1 MDARSRMRSRSVRGR
16 FWTESVQKM
25 SFWCRKRAIRR
36 QFHVFR
42 DRIPR
47 WVAAAQAWAAWRD
60 SHCCGWAARRT
71 AGLRISGWRRLRP
84 GRCALG
90 AGFGRSVQSRSTWS
104 AARERYTGSCA
115 HAARADTAPGW
126 VRVQLCSIARFGVS
140 CRGRRERI
148 CGTAVGGA
156 RWSVAGGQWPVVSGR
171 WSGTVGTRWAEPATS
186 WNRAHIVAF
195 ISRSLAHKLGRR
207 RRGGSATGG
216 RCGGSPPAQGRAGT
230 ARPSNDSGLLS
241 VACCQSSVAGGSR
254 EWERLGWYPRNG
266 NLCPI
271 IWAATTPQR

>member
-16 FWTESVQKM
+16 FWTESVQKT

-90 AGFGRSVQSRSTWS
+90 AGFGLSVQSRSTWS

-126 VRVQLCSIARFGVS
+126 VRVQPCSIARFGVS

-148 CGTAVGGA
+148 CGTAV
-156 RWSVAGGQWPVVSGR
+156 VGGQWPVASGQLPVASCQ
-171 WSGTVGTRWAEPATS
+171 WSGTVGTRRAEPATQT
-186 WNRAHIVAF
+186 
-195 ISRSLAHKLGRR
+195 LG
-207 RRGGSATGG
+207 GIESAV
-216 RCGGSPPAQGRAGT
+216 RWRRAGT
-230 ARPSNDSGLLS
+230 GHTWWPSSPGRWRTS
-241 VACCQSSVAGGSR
+241 WGGAGAVASLQGGVAGGVPPHKGGP
-254 EWERLGWYPRNG
+254 ERPDR
-266 NLCPI
+266 PK
-271 IWAATTPQR
+271 AATCCQWPVVSRRWPGAAGSGKD

>member
-90 AGFGRSVQSRSTWS
+90 AGFGRSIQSRSTWS

-126 VRVQLCSIARFGVS
+126 VRVQPCSIARFGVS
-140 CRGRRERI
+140 CRRRRERI

-171 WSGTVGTRWAEPATS
+171 WSGTVGTQWAEPATS

-195 ISRSLAHKLGRR
+195 ISRSLAHKLGGAGAVAALQ
-207 RRGGSATGG
+207 GG
-216 RCGGSPPAQGRAGT
+216 
-230 ARPSNDSGLLS
+230 
-241 VACCQSSVAGGSR
+241 VAGGVPPHKGGPERPDRPTAVASCQWPVVSR
-254 EWERLGWYPRNG
+254 RWPG
-266 NLCPI
+266 
-271 IWAATTPQR
+271 AAGSGKDSVGTRGMGTCAPFFG

>member
-126 VRVQLCSIARFGVS
+126 VRVQPCSIARFGVS

-148 CGTAVGGA
+148 CGTAVVGA
-156 RWSVAGGQWPVVSGR
+156 RWSVAGGQWSVASCQLPVVRYCWNSVGGTGDELEPRTHSGIHLPVAGAQAGDAQAR
-171 WSGTVGTRWAEPATS
+171 WHRYRGALRGVSPRTREGRNGPTVQRQRP
-186 WNRAHIVAF
+186 VA
-195 ISRSLAHKLGRR
+195 
-207 RRGGSATGG
+207 
-216 RCGGSPPAQGRAGT
+216 
-230 ARPSNDSGLLS
+230 SGLLS
-241 VACCQSSVAGGSR
+241 VVGGR
-254 EWERLGWYPRNG
+254 GQQGVGKTRLVPEEWEPVPHYLG
-266 NLCPI
+266 
-271 IWAATTPQR
+271 